1 MYEAV
6 GRTINPVN
14 GAVGLLW
21 TGKWQL
27 CQLGVEQ
34 VLRGNGGALTAL
46 PDQLL
51 GVDHESSSID
61 HQYHQQQE
69 FIMEEN
75 CNEEEQ
81 SGLMSHSRV
90 VRRKCNQ
97 AKKQRAGTH
106 ESEESESSTLA
117 SRTRREDCSYVYA
130 NSQTQRNQL
139 LTLFL

>member
-21 TGKWQL
+21 TGKWQF

-51 GVDHESSSID
+51 GVDHESSSIH

-69 FIMEEN
+69 LIVEEN
-75 CNEEEQ
+75 CNEEAE
-81 SGLMSHSRV
+81 SGLMSHRV

-97 AKKQRAGTH
+97 AKKQRAETH
-106 ESEESESSTLA
+106 ESEESESSTLG
-117 SRTRREDCSYVYA
+117 SRTGTEDCSYVYA
-130 NSQTQRNQL
+130 KSQTQRNQL

>member
-21 TGKWQL
+21 TGKWQF

-34 VLRGNGGALTAL
+34 VLRGNGGSLTAL
-46 PDQLL
+46 PHQLL
-51 GVDHESSSID
+51 GLDHDSSSIH
-61 HQYHQQQE
+61 HQYHQH
-69 FIMEEN
+69 
-75 CNEEEQ
+75 Q

-90 VRRKCNQ
+90 LKNQ
-97 AKKQRAGTH
+97 AEKQRAGTH
-106 ESEESESSTLA
+106 DESEESESSSTFG
-117 SRTRREDCSYVYA
+117 SRTRTEDCSYVYA